1 MEPVIIFTLRQ
12 HLREMLT
19 GGNHQCLMPKHWKNI
34 GLAETS
40 LAHDLAPNMVKLLCM
55 NLLRFSKKHDLKKT
69 QCSFTKL
76 VLFFKICFGHKHEKY
91 N

>member
-1 MEPVIIFTLRQ
+1 MFDAKTLEKTLGWLRQ
-12 HLREMLT
+12 
-19 GGNHQCLMPKHWKNI
+19 
-34 GLAETS
+34 S